1 MRIVA
6 VKHSPSSGPG
16 GSRGLFWPPPVPVV
30 ASPAMRTRLVQR
42 QPGLV
47 ARLRV
52 DMGATAALEPSTAAL
67 ERRTLRVGVALAL
80 ALAALQSIAHLI
92 DVVFFDLRVDMI
104 NADSDSGAFAWASS
118 VATFCAA
125 LLLCLLA
132 VMRPTRTWPLVALAG
147 AVAFM
152 SLDDMVGLHER
163 VSGLGTTLGPIE
175 HFARIFWPLVFMPLL
190 AATFVGLLGV
200 AAGLRVAPGRALLAG
215 LALLVVAIAL
225 EMASPILFALGSDHG
240 ELAYE
245 LEVVLEEGA
254 ELAGWI
260 LVSTGLAAAL
270 LTSAPEASRGE
281 AHHARQQGRSRVHG
295 NS

>member
-1 MRIVA
+1 MR
-6 VKHSPSSGPG
+6 
-16 GSRGLFWPPPVPVV
+16 
-30 ASPAMRTRLVQR
+30 MRFVQR

-52 DMGATAALEPSTAAL
+52 DTGAIADLAPSTAAL

-80 ALAALQSIAHLI
+80 ALAAFQAAVHLI
-92 DVVFFDLRVDMI
+92 NLVFFDLRIDMI
-104 NADSDSGAFAWASS
+104 NADSDTGAFAWASS
-118 VATFCAA
+118 VATFCGA

-132 VMRPTRTWPLVALAG
+132 IMRPTRTWPLVALAG

-190 AATFVGLLGV
+190 AATFVGLFGV
-200 AAGLRVAPGRALLAG
+200 AAGLRDPSGRVLLAG
-215 LALLVVAIAL
+215 LVLLVVAVAL

-260 LVSTGLAAAL
+260 LISTGLAAAL
-270 LTSAPEASRGE
+270 LTSAPEAS
-281 AHHARQQGRSRVHG
+281 HG
-295 NS
+295 

>member
-1 MRIVA
+1 VI
-6 VKHSPSSGPG
+6 
-16 GSRGLFWPPPVPVV
+16 
-30 ASPAMRTRLVQR
+30 ASPTMRTRLVRR
-42 QPGLV
+42 QPGLA

-52 DMGATAALEPSTAAL
+52 DTGATAALEPPTAAL
-67 ERRTLRVGVALAL
+67 EHRALRVGVALAL
-80 ALAALQSIAHLI
+80 ALAALQSIAHL
-92 DVVFFDLRVDMI
+92 VNVLFFDLRIDMI

-118 VATFCAA
+118 VATSCAA
-125 LLLCLLA
+125 LLLLLLA
-132 VMRPTRTWPLVALAG
+132 ILRPTRTRPLVALAG

-163 VSGLGTTLGPIE
+163 VSDLGTTLGPIE

-190 AATFVGLLGV
+190 AATFVGLFGV
-200 AAGLRVAPGRALLAG
+200 AAGLRSAPGRALLAG
-215 LALLVVAIAL
+215 LALLVAAIAL

-260 LVSTGLAAAL
+260 LVSTGLAAAV
-270 LTSAPEASRGE
+270 LTAAPEASRG
-281 AHHARQQGRSRVHG
+281 
-295 NS
+295 

>member
-1 MRIVA
+1 MY
-6 VKHSPSSGPG
+6 
-16 GSRGLFWPPPVPVV
+16 
-30 ASPAMRTRLVQR
+30 TRLVQR

-52 DMGATAALEPSTAAL
+52 DTGATAAPEPSTAAL

-80 ALAALQSIAHLI
+80 GLAALQSIAHLMN
-92 DVVFFDLRVDMI
+92 VVFFDLRIDMI

-118 VATFCAA
+118 VATFGAA

-132 VMRPTRTWPLVALAG
+132 IMRPTRTWPLVALAG

-163 VSGLGTTLGPIE
+163 VSDLGTALGPID

-190 AATFVGLLGV
+190 AATFAGLFGV
-200 AAGLRVAPGRALLAG
+200 AAGLRIAPRRTLLTG
-215 LALLVVAIAL
+215 LALLVAAIAL

-245 LEVVLEEGA
+245 LEVVAEEGA
-254 ELAGWI
+254 EFAGWI

-270 LTSAPEASRGE
+270 LTAAPEVSRG
-281 AHHARQQGRSRVHG
+281 
-295 NS
+295 

>member
-1 MRIVA
+1 
-6 VKHSPSSGPG
+6 
-16 GSRGLFWPPPVPVV
+16 
-30 ASPAMRTRLVQR
+30 MRTRLVQR
-42 QPGLV
+42 QPRLV

-52 DMGATAALEPSTAAL
+52 DTGAPAALAPSTVAL
-67 ERRTLRVGVALAL
+67 EHRTLRVGVALAL
-80 ALAALQSIAHLI
+80 ALAALQSIAHL
-92 DVVFFDLRVDMI
+92 VNLAFFDLRIDMI

-118 VATFCAA
+118 VATSCAA

-132 VMRPTRTWPLVALAG
+132 IMRPTRTWPLVALAG
-147 AVAFM
+147 AVALM
-152 SLDDMVGLHER
+152 SLDDMVALHER

-190 AATFVGLLGV
+190 AATFIGLFGV
-200 AAGLRVAPGRALLAG
+200 AAGLRIAPGRALLAG

-225 EMASPILFALGSDHG
+225 EMASPILFTLGSDHG

-270 LTSAPEASRGE
+270 LTAAPETSRG
-281 AHHARQQGRSRVHG
+281 
-295 NS
+295 

>member
-1 MRIVA
+1 
-6 VKHSPSSGPG
+6 
-16 GSRGLFWPPPVPVV
+16 
-30 ASPAMRTRLVQR
+30 MRTRLVHR
-42 QPGLV
+42 QSWLV
-47 ARLRV
+47 AWLRL
-52 DMGATAALEPSTAAL
+52 DTGATAALEPSTAAL

-80 ALAALQSIAHLI
+80 GLAALQSIAHLVN
-92 DVVFFDLRVDMI
+92 VVLFDLRIDMT
-104 NADSDSGAFAWASS
+104 NADSDTGAFAWASS
-118 VATFCAA
+118 VATSSAA

-132 VMRPTRTWPLVALAG
+132 IMRPTRTWLLVALAG

-152 SLDDMVGLHER
+152 SLDDMAGLHER
-163 VSGLGTTLGPIE
+163 VSDLGTALGPID

-190 AATFVGLLGV
+190 AATFVGLFGV
-200 AAGLRVAPGRALLAG
+200 AAGLRIAPGRTLRAG

-245 LEVVLEEGA
+245 LEVALEEGA

-270 LTSAPEASRGE
+270 LTADRRAS
-281 AHHARQQGRSRVHG
+281 
-295 NS
+295 

>member
-1 MRIVA
+1 
-6 VKHSPSSGPG
+6 
-16 GSRGLFWPPPVPVV
+16 
-30 ASPAMRTRLVQR
+30 MRTRLVQG

-47 ARLRV
+47 AGLRV
-52 DMGATAALEPSTAAL
+52 DTGARAALAPSTAAL

-80 ALAALQSIAHLI
+80 GLAALQSIAHLVN
-92 DVVFFDLRVDMI
+92 VVFFDLRIDMI

-118 VATFCAA
+118 VATFCAG

-132 VMRPTRTWPLVALAG
+132 IMRPTRTRPLVALAG

-190 AATFVGLLGV
+190 AATFVGLFGV
-200 AAGLRVAPGRALLAG
+200 AAGLRIAPGRALLAG

-270 LTSAPEASRGE
+270 LTSAPEASRG
-281 AHHARQQGRSRVHG
+281 
-295 NS
+295 

>member
-1 MRIVA
+1 M
-6 VKHSPSSGPG
+6 
-16 GSRGLFWPPPVPVV
+16 GLEGCFGRPRSPVV
-30 ASPAMRTRLVQR
+30 ASPAMRTRLVPR
-42 QPGLV
+42 QPRLV

-52 DMGATAALEPSTAAL
+52 DTGATVALEPSTVAL

-80 ALAALQSIAHLI
+80 ALAALQSIAHI
-92 DVVFFDLRVDMI
+92 TNMVFFDLRIDMI
-104 NADSDSGAFAWASS
+104 DADSDSGAFAWASS

-132 VMRPTRTWPLVALAG
+132 IMRPTWTWPLVALAG

-175 HFARIFWPLVFMPLL
+175 HFARIFWPLAFMPLL
-190 AATFVGLLGV
+190 AATFVGLFGI
-200 AAGLRVAPGRALLAG
+200 AAGLRIAPRRALLAG

-270 LTSAPEASRGE
+270 LTSAPEASRG
-281 AHHARQQGRSRVHG
+281 
-295 NS
+295 

>member
-1 MRIVA
+1 
-6 VKHSPSSGPG
+6 
-16 GSRGLFWPPPVPVV
+16 
-30 ASPAMRTRLVQR
+30 MRTRLVPR

-47 ARLRV
+47 AGLRV
-52 DMGATAALEPSTAAL
+52 DTGATAAPEPSTAAL

-80 ALAALQSIAHLI
+80 GLAALQSIAHLVN
-92 DVVFFDLRVDMI
+92 VVFFDLRIDMI
-104 NADSDSGAFAWASS
+104 NADSDSGAFAWSSS
-118 VATFCAA
+118 VATFGAA
-125 LLLCLLA
+125 LVLCLLA
-132 VMRPTRTWPLVALAG
+132 IMRPTRSWPLVALAG

-152 SLDDMVGLHER
+152 SLDDMAGLHER
-163 VSGLGTTLGPIE
+163 VSDLGTALGPID

-190 AATFVGLLGV
+190 AATFVGLFGV
-200 AAGLRVAPGRALLAG
+200 AAGLRIAPRRTLLAG

-254 ELAGWI
+254 ELVGWI

-270 LTSAPEASRGE
+270 LTAAPEASRG
-281 AHHARQQGRSRVHG
+281 
-295 NS
+295 

>member
-1 MRIVA
+1 
-6 VKHSPSSGPG
+6 
-16 GSRGLFWPPPVPVV
+16 
-30 ASPAMRTRLVQR
+30 MRTRLVQR

-52 DMGATAALEPSTAAL
+52 DTGAPAALEPSTVAL
-67 ERRTLRVGVALAL
+67 EHRTLRVGVALAL
-80 ALAALQSIAHLI
+80 ALAALQSIAHLMNLA
-92 DVVFFDLRVDMI
+92 FFDLRIDMI

-118 VATFCAA
+118 VATSCAA

-132 VMRPTRTWPLVALAG
+132 IMRPTRTWPLVALAG
-147 AVAFM
+147 AVALM
-152 SLDDMVGLHER
+152 SLDDMVALHER

-200 AAGLRVAPGRALLAG
+200 AAGLRIAPGRALLAG

-240 ELAYE
+240 DLAYE

-254 ELAGWI
+254 ELAGWV
-260 LVSTGLAAAL
+260 LVSTGLAAAV
-270 LTSAPEASRGE
+270 LTAAPEASRG
-281 AHHARQQGRSRVHG
+281 
-295 NS
+295 

>member
-1 MRIVA
+1 
-6 VKHSPSSGPG
+6 
-16 GSRGLFWPPPVPVV
+16 
-30 ASPAMRTRLVQR
+30 MRTRLVPR

-52 DMGATAALEPSTAAL
+52 DTGATAESEPSTAAL
-67 ERRTLRVGVALAL
+67 ERRTLQVGVALAL
-80 ALAALQSIAHLI
+80 GLAALQSIAHLVN
-92 DVVFFDLRVDMI
+92 VVFFDLRIDMI
-104 NADSDSGAFAWASS
+104 NADSDSGAFAWSSS
-118 VATFCAA
+118 VATFGAA
-125 LLLCLLA
+125 LVLCLLA
-132 VMRPTRTWPLVALAG
+132 IMRPTRSWPLVALAG

-152 SLDDMVGLHER
+152 SLDDMAGLHER
-163 VSGLGTTLGPIE
+163 VSDLGTALGPID

-190 AATFVGLLGV
+190 AATFVGLFGV
-200 AAGLRVAPGRALLAG
+200 AAGLRIAPGRALLAG

-225 EMASPILFALGSDHG
+225 EMVSPILFALGSDHG

-270 LTSAPEASRGE
+270 LTAVPETSRG
-281 AHHARQQGRSRVHG
+281 
-295 NS
+295 